1 MAIEFILFGCLLLG
15 IAIFHERTLEVA
27 IVGTTLILIY
37 KVVWS
42 QLGILDHLAHESHLL
57 INLFGLLLGFA
68 LLSKHFEESR
78 VPEWLSHRLPKGWTG
93 GLCLLAIV
101 AGISTF
107 LDNIAGAMIG
117 GVIARRMYRQ
127 RVSLSF
133 IVALVAASNAG
144 GAGSVIGDTTT
155 TMMWISGV
163 PAAAFLKAFIASAAA
178 IAFFGVVASRSQHA
192 FQPAVRTATMESAV
206 DVGRLSIVALI
217 VVGTIAAN
225 LAFDFPAAGL
235 WAGLLIGAL
244 IRQTPWGEL
253 RHAYTGSVFL
263 VLLVLSASFM
273 PVHRLPSPTWQSAL
287 GLGFVSAVFDNI
299 PLTALAIYQG
309 GYDWGVLAYTV
320 GFGGSLT
327 WFGSSAGVAISN
339 IFPQAKSTLDWL
351 KEGWHVGVAYVL
363 GFFLLLA
370 LAGWNP

>member
-192 FQPAVRTATMESAV
+192 FQPAVRTATMEAAV

>member
-1 MAIEFILFGCLLLG
+1 
-15 IAIFHERTLEVA
+15 
-27 IVGTTLILIY
+27 
-37 KVVWS
+37 
-42 QLGILDHLAHESHLL
+42 
-57 INLFGLLLGFA
+57 
-68 LLSKHFEESR
+68 
-78 VPEWLSHRLPKGWTG
+78 
-93 GLCLLAIV
+93 
-101 AGISTF
+101 
-107 LDNIAGAMIG
+107 
-117 GVIARRMYRQ
+117 
-127 RVSLSF
+127 
-133 IVALVAASNAG
+133 
-144 GAGSVIGDTTT
+144 
-155 TMMWISGV
+155 MMWISGV